1 MKTNLTKYIVLTL
14 ILSTAAYLTVR
25 AAEPCSFSTEPN
37 TLTEKEKADGWKL
50 LWDGKTGAGWKS
62 IKADTFPEKG
72 WDIKDGVLTVLG
84 KIGGDIVTV
93 DKFSNFDLKL
103 EFKLTRGAN
112 SGVKYFIDE
121 DVAREKKAG
130 LGLEYQILDDAVHP
144 DAQKG
149 TAGNHTLGS
158 LYDLITASANK
169 TVKPVGEWNEA
180 RILVKGKH
188 VEHWLNGEKVVEFER
203 GSPEFKEVVAKSK
216 FKNNK
221 GFGEF
226 PEGRILIQDHND
238 TVSYRNIKIKTL

>member
-1 MKTNLTKYIVLTL
+1 MKTNLTNYIVLTL
-14 ILSTAAYLTVR
+14 ILSTSAYLALR
-25 AAEPCSFSTEPN
+25 AAEPCSFNTEPN
-37 TLTEKEKADGWKL
+37 TLTDQEKADGWKL
-50 LWDGKTGAGWKS
+50 LWDGKTGNGWKS
-62 IKADTFPEKG
+62 IKADTFPAQG
-72 WDIKDGVLTVLG
+72 WEIKDGVLTVIG

-93 DKFSNFDLKL
+93 DKFSSFDLKL

-112 SGVKYFIDE
+112 SGIKYFIDE
-121 DVAREKKAG
+121 NVAREKKAG

-144 DAQKG
+144 DAKKG

-158 LYDLITASANK
+158 LYDLITASADK
-169 TVKPVGEWNEA
+169 KVKPVGEWNEA

-188 VEHWLNGEKVVEFER
+188 VEHWLNGGKVVEFER

-221 GFGEF
+221 DFGEF